1 MEKLLSSQFADEIR
15 KKIVD
20 DRTSKDASFYGAEF
34 DVGNDHGTSHVS
46 IIAPN
51 GDAISVTSSVNL

>member
-15 KKIVD
+15 KKIND
-20 DRTSKDASFYGAEF
+20 NRTSNDASFYGSEF

>member
-1 MEKLLSSQFADEIR
+1 MEKLRSSQFADEIR
-15 KKIVD
+15 KKIID
-20 DRTSKDASFYGAEF
+20 DRTSNDATFYGGEF
-34 DVGNDHGTSHVS
+34 DVGNHHGTSHVS